1 MNCLPKVADTA
12 PGTPFAS
19 DVGPQARTDQPPQ
32 DPVAAWLSLMEVVE
46 ALCPE
51 WPKRETVSRGEF
63 RL

>member
-1 MNCLPKVADTA
+1 MNCLPKVADST
-12 PGTPFAS
+12 PPTPFA
-19 DVGPQARTDQPPQ
+19 DNLGPDTHVVQGPQ

-51 WPKRETVSRGEF
+51 WPKREVASGGRF

>member
-1 MNCLPKVADTA
+1 MPLA
-12 PGTPFAS
+12 GH
-19 DVGPQARTDQPPQ
+19 VGRQAHADQPPQ

-51 WPKRETVSRGEF
+51 WPKREMDSKGEF

>member
-12 PGTPFAS
+12 PCMPLAGH
-19 DVGPQARTDQPPQ
+19 VGRQGHADQPPQ

-51 WPKRETVSRGEF
+51 WPKREMDSKGEF